1 MATSRRISSIPA
13 LIEHYENLY
22 TNFIQEKTLDAGV
35 NIEGVLTKD
44 GGLFFN
50 PADPTKGA
58 IRWTGTDFEGL
69 VSDGAAGFEWKSLT
83 QTPATDKVYSVV
95 TQANDFPAAGVFV
108 RHDGTSWVLA
118 CADSDEHT
126 ATHFATGTGGS
137 GTEFIL
143 YTLGEMDT
151 SILLDSADGALIAGD
166 YYFLSQDPVKA
177 GKVTATAP
185 TSGVAQLVLKV
196 NTPVHS
202 TLFIQPAYILP
213 DGSMAADT
221 IVEFTA
227 DHGVIVDGVL
237 LKDGNV
243 KIGNGALEEA
253 GVLDYTA
260 NRLRYYDGIQW
271 QTIAAGAD
279 AKDGAVFITDVV
291 PTGTG
296 NCGSKVKTDGNYIL
310 SSFLTDTQLVTAS
323 VIALTG
329 HTHWM
334 PVITVNGL
342 PVTITVTAD
351 KPFFTGTIQ
360 LDITGEDEIACIHE
374 DGATS
379 TVTINRESP
388 PVVNTSVFTGNYPGT
403 QTELKAADTFLLNVV
418 SDVAVTAVQVDN
430 FGVSG
435 AVQNF
440 TGLVSGT
447 SQTVTVVIG
456 DRGDTTQDLGARVR
470 VQKATGSWSEWFLTT
485 SAGSTD
491 RVHTLKL
498 NDIRPIISVGTIT
511 YPATQGAIKDSETAT
526 VENTVTNFDTVSYT
540 SPNSQLSVTSST
552 TYEAS
557 KTVTRIAGGYNIATN
572 NLTISATRTAN
583 NATST
588 ASGIVKIAHD
598 TPTIAITLPAARLR
612 SGGNDGTTAQNH
624 TVTVTANQQL
634 AAAPTVTAGSGTWQG
649 GAFTGGPAVWTR
661 SLQIHDTDAKG
672 AFSFSSFSAAN
683 LAGVPVTAITSGAS
697 YTVGGFVSRV
707 IPLVA
712 FGDEA
717 DMNVAADTYIKITL
731 SWNGNPA
738 VTVRAAIDTPRV
750 VANSWCLLSPIGTS
764 PVTIRILD
772 GDTTAVSQESYI
784 TIEEAV

>member
-143 YTLGEMDT
+143 YTLGEIDT
-151 SILLDSADGALIAGD
+151 SILLDSAGGALIAGD
-166 YYFLSQDPVKA
+166 YYFLSQDPLKA

-243 KIGNGALEEA
+243 KIGSGALEEE
-253 GVLDYTA
+253 GVLDYAA
-260 NRLRYYDGIQW
+260 NRLRYFDGTEW
-271 QTIAAGAD
+271 QILAAGAD

-360 LDITGEDEIACIHE
+360 LDLTGEDEIVCLHE

-379 TVTINRESP
+379 VVTINRETP
-388 PVVNTSVFTGNYPGT
+388 PEIQTAIFTGNYPGS
-403 QTELKAADTFLLNVV
+403 QTELKAGDTFQLQIV

-430 FGVSG
+430 YGVSAG
-435 AVQNF
+435 QSF
-440 TGLVSGT
+440 TGLASNT
-447 SQTVTVVIG
+447 TQTVTLTIANKG
-456 DRGDTTQDLGARVR
+456 TTLQALGAKVR
-470 VQKATGSWSEWFLTT
+470 VQKATGSWSEYYLTE

-491 RVHTLKL
+491 KVNLINL
-498 NDIRPIISVGTIT
+498 NNLYPTVSIGTIT
-511 YPATQGAIKDSETAT
+511 YPASQGALKDVEEAT
-526 VENTVTNFDTVSYT
+526 VANTIANFDTISYVS
-540 SPNSQLSVTSST
+540 SNGQLTITNST
-552 TYEAS
+552 TMETP
-557 KTVTRIAGGYNIATN
+557 KTVTRLSGGYNISTN
-572 NLTISATRTAN
+572 NLTITAN
-583 NATST
+583 RAANGSSST
-588 ASGIVKIAHD
+588 QSTVVKIAHD

-612 SGGNDGTTAQNH
+612 SGGNNGTTAQNH

-649 GAFTGGPAVWTR
+649 GGFTGGPAVWTR
-661 SLQIHDTDAKG
+661 SLQIHDNDAKG
-672 AFSFSSFSAAN
+672 AFSFSSFSATN

-717 DMNVAADTYIKITL
+717 DMNVAADTYSKITL

>member
-143 YTLGEMDT
+143 YTLGEIDT

-166 YYFLSQDPVKA
+166 YYFLSQDPLKA
-177 GKVTATAP
+177 GQVTATAP

-243 KIGNGALEEA
+243 KIGSGALEEE
-253 GVLDYTA
+253 GVLDYAA
-260 NRLRYYDGIQW
+260 NRLRYFDGTEW
-271 QTIAAGAD
+271 QILAAGAD

-360 LDITGEDEIACIHE
+360 LDLTGEDEIVCLHE

-379 TVTINRESP
+379 VVTINRETP
-388 PVVNTSVFTGNYPGT
+388 PEIQTAIFTGNYPGS
-403 QTELKAADTFLLNVV
+403 QTELKAGDTFQLQIV

-430 FGVSG
+430 YGVSAG
-435 AVQNF
+435 QSF
-440 TGLVSGT
+440 TGLASNT
-447 SQTVTVVIG
+447 TQTVTLTIANKG
-456 DRGDTTQDLGARVR
+456 TALQALGAKVR
-470 VQKATGSWSEWFLTT
+470 VQKATGSWSEYYLTE

-491 RVHTLKL
+491 KVNLINL
-498 NDIRPIISVGTIT
+498 NNLYPTVSIGTIT
-511 YPATQGAIKDSETAT
+511 YPASQGALKDVEEAT
-526 VENTVTNFDTVSYT
+526 VANTIANFDTISYVS
-540 SPNSQLSVTSST
+540 SNGQLTITNST
-552 TYEAS
+552 TMETP
-557 KTVTRIAGGYNIATN
+557 KTVTRLSGGYNISTN
-572 NLTISATRTAN
+572 NLTITAN
-583 NATST
+583 RAANGSSST
-588 ASGIVKIAHD
+588 QSTVVKIAHD

-612 SGGNDGTTAQNH
+612 SGGNNGTTAQNH

-649 GAFTGGPAVWTR
+649 GGFTGGPAVWTR
-661 SLQIHDTDAKG
+661 SLQIHDNDAKG
-672 AFSFSSFSAAN
+672 AFSFSSFSATN

-717 DMNVAADTYIKITL
+717 DMNVAADTYSKITL

>member
-143 YTLGEMDT
+143 YTLGEIDT

-166 YYFLSQDPVKA
+166 YYFLSQDPLKA

-243 KIGNGALEEA
+243 KIGSGALEEE
-253 GVLDYTA
+253 GVLDYAA
-260 NRLRYYDGIQW
+260 NRLRYFDGTEW
-271 QTIAAGAD
+271 QILAAGAD

-360 LDITGEDEIACIHE
+360 LDLTGEDEIVCLHE

-379 TVTINRESP
+379 VVTINRETP
-388 PVVNTSVFTGNYPGT
+388 PEIQTAIFTGNYPGS
-403 QTELKAADTFLLNVV
+403 QTELKAGDTFQLQIV

-430 FGVSG
+430 YGVSAG
-435 AVQNF
+435 QSF
-440 TGLVSGT
+440 TGLASNT
-447 SQTVTVVIG
+447 TQTVTLTIANKG
-456 DRGDTTQDLGARVR
+456 TTLQALGAKVR
-470 VQKATGSWSEWFLTT
+470 VQKATGSWSEYYLTE

-491 RVHTLKL
+491 KVNLINL
-498 NDIRPIISVGTIT
+498 NNLYPTVSIGTIT
-511 YPATQGAIKDSETAT
+511 YPASQGALKDVEEAT
-526 VENTVTNFDTVSYT
+526 VANTIANFDTISYVS
-540 SPNSQLSVTSST
+540 SNGQLTITNST
-552 TYEAS
+552 TMETP
-557 KTVTRIAGGYNIATN
+557 KTVTRLSGGYNISTN
-572 NLTISATRTAN
+572 NLTITAN
-583 NATST
+583 RAANGSSST
-588 ASGIVKIAHD
+588 QSTVVKIAHD

-612 SGGNDGTTAQNH
+612 SGGNDDTTAQNH

-649 GAFTGGPAVWTR
+649 GGFTGGPAVWTR
-661 SLQIHDTDAKG
+661 SLQIHDNDAKG
-672 AFSFSSFSAAN
+672 AFSFSSFSATN

-717 DMNVAADTYIKITL
+717 DMNVAADTYSKITL

-750 VANSWCLLSPIGTS
+750 VSGSWCLLSPIDTA

-772 GDTTAVSQESYI
+772 GDTLAVSQESYI